1 MGFPTFARPPCHQG
15 QMAKVP
21 PMGGDVNAGDYPTG
35 TSCHRSTSA
44 TCPRPTSHS
53 SMVNRDQTGV
63 RPMYRSVMESQM
75 LPLCDACG
83 TSIDGAAARR
93 VWWNTVFHDAD
104 LSPEHSGALVELM
117 DAIAANARRLG
128 APDTVVC
135 QRRQTDRSRCPDLAP
150 RRCPRP
156 KYVRGPSPKASR
168 STRRDANP
176 SRCSTAT

>member
-75 LPLCDACG
+75 LPHAMR
-83 TSIDGAAARR
+83 AARR
-93 VWWNTVFHDAD
+93 ST
-104 LSPEHSGALVELM
+104 
-117 DAIAANARRLG
+117 ARR
-128 APDTVVC
+128 
-135 QRRQTDRSRCPDLAP
+135 
-150 RRCPRP
+150 
-156 KYVRGPSPKASR
+156 RGGCGG
-168 STRRDANP
+168 T
-176 SRCSTAT
+176 RCSTTPT